1 MRNEKQVIDDFN
13 RYFNKIKDETI
24 VLYGVG
30 KYTKLILENLSDYSV
45 VGLMDEK
52 QVGNTIYGKR
62 ILSEDEVLHS
72 GCNNN
77 IIIANLSSAQIIAR
91 RIKGFAKKN
100 NIKVYYM
107 NGIEIEQEDKKEEK
121 YIAEIPKGDL
131 YTELSLYDVISF
143 DMFDTLV
150 MRRCIYPEVV
160 FRFVEKK
167 NKRLLE
173 FRRELL

>member
-13 RYFNKIKDETI
+13 RYFNKIKNETI

-52 QVGNTIYGKR
+52 QVGNTIYGKK

-72 GCNNN
+72 GCNNI

-91 RIKGFAKKN
+91 RIKGFAK
-100 NIKVYYM
+100 
-107 NGIEIEQEDKKEEK
+107 
-121 YIAEIPKGDL
+121 
-131 YTELSLYDVISF
+131 
-143 DMFDTLV
+143 
-150 MRRCIYPEVV
+150 
-160 FRFVEKK
+160 
-167 NKRLLE
+167 
-173 FRRELL
+173 